1 MLVSEVMSTDVVS
14 CTREADLADL
24 VGLMLEHDV
33 GSVVVLDGEAIDGI
47 VSESDALR
55 AAHRRAVPL
64 EDIQVAELIDEAGEI
79 VTVQRD
85 APIRVAVDRM
95 TEHEVKKLPVID
107 DFDLVGIVTL
117 TDLVYHITD
126 FQEEAEA
133 LAFAHYR
140 WQS

>member
-14 CTREADLADL
+14 CTREATLQNL
-24 VGLMLEHDV
+24 VGLMLEHGV

-47 VSESDALR
+47 VSESDAL
-55 AAHRRAVPL
+55 AATHESGEPLAAIPVETLVGEEIITVP
-64 EDIQVAELIDEAGEI
+64 Q
-79 VTVQRD
+79 D

-95 TEHEVKKLPVID
+95 VEHDVKKLPVID

-117 TDLVYHITD
+117 TDIVYHLTD
-126 FQEEAEA
+126 IREEAEA

>member
-14 CTREADLADL
+14 CTREATLQDL
-24 VGLMLEHDV
+24 VGLMLENGV

-47 VSESDALR
+47 VSESDVLS
-55 AAHRRAVPL
+55 AAHERGDPLVDIPVETLIGEEIITVPH
-64 EDIQVAELIDEAGEI
+64 
-79 VTVQRD
+79 D

-95 TEHEVKKLPVID
+95 AEHDVKKLPVID

-117 TDLVYHITD
+117 TDIVYHLTEIR
-126 FQEEAEA
+126 EEAEA